1 MRVMPDRFALPALA
15 LIAVAMIALALV
27 WPQGQGRRSPGPF
40 GHESRAAAAA
50 PTVTAPT
57 LRPAH

>member
-1 MRVMPDRFALPALA
+1 MPDRVALPVLA

-40 GHESRAAAAA
+40 GVTRPPATPTAA
-50 PTVTAPT
+50 PSGPA